1 MCVREGGRRAVMVA
15 GLVRSAAM
23 RVRVRAGVWGDG
35 EAGSVRSV
43 RVRVEML
50 GEVERREARA
60 WPRKPA
66 APVRRMFILWRG
78 ERARGGGGGRK

>member
-1 MCVREGGRRAVMVA
+1 MCVRELGRRAAMVA
-15 GLVRSAAM
+15 GFVRSAAM
-23 RVRVRAGVWGDG
+23 RVRVRAEFCGELKVAWGEG
-35 EAGSVRSV
+35 GSVRSV

-66 APVRRMFILWRG
+66 APVRRMFIFGRG
-78 ERARGGGGGRK
+78 